1 MQMSKKNQKAVEN
14 VVENEINDVENQNQ
28 TTDADE
34 IENVENQEKTDE
46 TMPENETE
54 NDEIENETNDDQK
67 DEVENVEWL
76 IHVKA
81 IWNWWSVDKGCEYW
95 IDKKFFE
102 EKKYLFEV
110 LD

>member
-1 MQMSKKNQKAVEN
+1 
-14 VVENEINDVENQNQ
+14 
-28 TTDADE
+28 
-34 IENVENQEKTDE
+34 
-46 TMPENETE
+46 MPENETE
-54 NDEIENETNDDQK
+54 NDETENETNDETENNDENQNDQENETNDDQN